1 VTAVSGWRRSLEHVY
16 RAAYLKR
23 NGKKLRAHMHMLRHT
38 FAIEKL
44 NGGASLEDVSLLLAH
59 HSIKITERHYLKF
72 DQRRQ
77 ERLTRAAMVDF
88 EQTRFPKPP
97 KQ

>member
-1 VTAVSGWRRSLEHVY
+1 
-16 RAAYLKR
+16 
-23 NGKKLRAHMHMLRHT
+23 MLRHT

-44 NGGASLEDVSLLLAH
+44 NAGASLEDVSLLLAH
-59 HSIKITERHYLKF
+59 HSIKVTERHYLRF

-88 EQTRFPKPP
+88 EQARGPQPP
-97 KQ
+97 KQRRARVLEMPAANAAAH